1 MRQVPYEYRVKQ
13 LINTYRANPHLFND
27 DQLDELEELA
37 KQQGINFKPMRQEF
51 SLRNV
56 VEQVSSGFLEGLTT
70 IPVGEDP
77 RTTYE
82 SIAHS
87 LGHLVGFAPGILAGP
102 LSAAAKGSVKL
113 GAKFAGKKLTQRELA
128 EQSAESILG
137 QASQIAARN
146 TSVPMLFGDWVKK
159 GAEKGIRKARLD
171 SFDFMKKGAPARAIA
186 MEATHLSAG
195 MGISNIWHGPDGW
208 MQGMVGGAVAGGFF
222 GGLGNFRAIGNL
234 LKSGNVQQHQRAEQM
249 IKSGVAG
256 LAMGGP
262 AYVRGEPIEAVVY
275 KTLLGGYFGYKCRP
289 AREAEGGKFIQ
300 DLLYYPKKD
309 IIFTPE

>member
-27 DQLDELEELA
+27 DQLDELEEIA
-37 KQQGINFKPMRQEF
+37 NQQGINFKPIRQEF

-113 GAKFAGKKLTQRELA
+113 GAKIAGKKLTQRELA
-128 EQSAESILG
+128 
-137 QASQIAARN
+137 
-146 TSVPMLFGDWVKK
+146 
-159 GAEKGIRKARLD
+159 
-171 SFDFMKKGAPARAIA
+171 
-186 MEATHLSAG
+186 
-195 MGISNIWHGPDGW
+195 
-208 MQGMVGGAVAGGFF
+208 
-222 GGLGNFRAIGNL
+222 
-234 LKSGNVQQHQRAEQM
+234 
-249 IKSGVAG
+249 
-256 LAMGGP
+256 
-262 AYVRGEPIEAVVY
+262 
-275 KTLLGGYFGYKCRP
+275 
-289 AREAEGGKFIQ
+289 
-300 DLLYYPKKD
+300 
-309 IIFTPE
+309 